1 MSTSTEVLPSVRR
14 AFARLIDYAGLFPPA
29 KLALGPAID
38 EYTASLRG
46 RHAWMLGKFIT
57 PVSGVRALID
67 ALPHSEQPLP
77 LSAIVDAAADPRTWL
92 TSAQTLLAELTSLRE
107 ATERIAIEAL
117 EVPLPRLATK
127 RESYD
132 AAIGQCAMLVQNAG
146 LRDVPIY
153 VEFPRDE
160 RWSGDL
166 DDAMAALKRYRMRA
180 KVRCGGVVPEAFPSA
195 AEFAHFIAASAENGV
210 PFKATAGL
218 HHPVRHFDDTVGTM
232 MHGFLNVLGAV
243 TMTPGAPREALE
255 RILDE
260 ERASAFAFE
269 PEAFTVNGL
278 RFTCDDVDRAR
289 GAFVAYGSC
298 SFAEPVDDLTA
309 LGVLPK

>member
-1 MSTSTEVLPSVRR
+1 MSTSTEVLPSVHR

-29 KLALGPAID
+29 KLALEPAID
-38 EYTASLRG
+38 EYAASLRS

-57 PVSGVRALID
+57 PVSGVRALIG
-67 ALPHSEQPLP
+67 ALPDSGQPLR
-77 LSAIVDAAADPRTWL
+77 LSAIVDADADPRKWL
-92 TSAQTLLAELTSLRE
+92 TSAQTLLAELTSVRE
-107 ATERIAIEAL
+107 STVRVAIEAL

-146 LRDVPIY
+146 LRDVPVY

-166 DDAMAALKRYRMRA
+166 DDAMGALKRYRMRA
-180 KVRCGGVVPEAFPSA
+180 KIRCGGISPEAFPSV
-195 AEFAHFIAASAENGV
+195 AELAHFIAASAENGV
-210 PFKATAGL
+210 TFKATAGL
-218 HHPVRHFDDTVGTM
+218 HHPIRHYDETVGTM
-232 MHGFLNVLGAV
+232 MHGFLNVLAAV
-243 TMTPGAPREALE
+243 TIAPGAPREALE

-260 ERASAFAFE
+260 ERASAFAFD
-269 PEAFTVNGL
+269 PQAFTVNGR

-289 GAFVAYGSC
+289 GSFAAYGSC
-298 SFAEPVDDLTA
+298 SFAEPADDLTA
-309 LGVLPK
+309 LGFLPK